1 MKRSS
6 LVAIAIAACAHR
18 PPPPPPAPADPPASR
33 PAYALAEIRADVE
46 SLLAAQADAYWKSW
60 TSGAPLNLSAGD
72 APRQRLLAPE
82 ALALVKEAFAKAS
95 GDERRAL
102 SHLAAFLVGEALSQA
117 TAGPAERRAEA
128 EAQAT
133 FSWDG
138 KQVPLRDLLS
148 LLAGEPD
155 AARRAAIEKA
165 HAAAAAPIAPLA
177 EAEASAVAAAARKL
191 GSLSAL
197 ALAGELRGE
206 APGTLASLAESV
218 LAATEEPYRDLADDL
233 ARRELSLSLP
243 ALRSRDWP
251 RLLRLAHE
259 ARAFPATRLV
269 EDGAAALAG
278 LGLGPK
284 ALPGL
289 AVDAEP
295 RPGKSPRPLMLPLVV
310 PGTVRVSAIP
320 AGGHAEA
327 SAFLH
332 ELGAGA
338 YYAGVKA
345 TAVEFRRL
353 GPASGPETWGR
364 LLAGL
369 ASDPAWLAERAG
381 LSNHALG
388 REVRAALAERL
399 HEVRLSAARL
409 LAEVERADPSRAAG
423 ADARLLSRAL
433 CRPVEVEE
441 ARRWPLA
448 RDPLLRS
455 AEALRAQLLAAQAE
469 AFLAKRAGT
478 AAWWRS
484 KENGE
489 WLAKVW
495 AEGSRPTAEEL
506 SLAMGYAALD
516 PSALAATARARLQ
529 AAGQ

>member
-1 MKRSS
+1 VKRSS
-6 LVAIAIAACAHR
+6 LLAIAIAVAACAHA
-18 PPPPPPAPADPPASR
+18 PPPPADPPPAR
-33 PAYALAEIRADVE
+33 PAYGVAEIRSDVE
-46 SLLAAQADAYWKSW
+46 ALLALQADAYWRSW
-60 TSGAPLNLSAGD
+60 TTGAALELSAGD
-72 APRQRLLAPE
+72 VPRGRLLAPE
-82 ALALVKEAFAKAS
+82 ALASVREALAKAS

-102 SHLAAFLVGEALSQA
+102 AHLASFLLGEALSQA
-117 TAGPAERRAEA
+117 TAAASGRLAEA

-138 KQVPLRDLLS
+138 RQVPLRDLLP

-165 HAAAAAPIAPLA
+165 HAAAAASLAPLA
-177 EAEASAVAAAARKL
+177 EAETSAVAAAARKL
-191 GSLSAL
+191 GYPGAL
-197 ALAGELRGE
+197 ALAGELRAE
-206 APGTLASLAESV
+206 LPRTLASLAEAV
-218 LAATEEPYRDLADDL
+218 LAATEEPYRDLVDDL
-233 ARRELSLSLP
+233 ARRELSLSLS
-243 ALRSRDWP
+243 ALRRRDWP

-259 ARAFPATRLV
+259 PRAFPAARLV
-269 EDGAAALAG
+269 EDGTAALAG
-278 LGLGPK
+278 LGLDAK

-295 RPGKSPRPLMLPLVV
+295 RPGKSPRPLMLPLEV
-310 PGTVRVSAIP
+310 PGKVRVSAIP
-320 AGGHAEA
+320 GGGHAE
-327 SAFLH
+327 SRAFLH

-345 TAVEFRRL
+345 SSVEFRRL

-369 ASDPAWLAERAG
+369 AGDPAWLAERAG

-399 HEVRLSAARL
+399 HEARLSAARL
-409 LAEVERADPSRAAG
+409 LAEVERADPTRAPG
-423 ADARLLSRAL
+423 ADVRLLSRAE
-433 CRPVEVEE
+433 CRAVEAEE
-441 ARRWPLA
+441 ARRWPLG

-455 AEALRAQLLAAQAE
+455 AEALRAQLLAAQVE

-478 AAWWRS
+478 RAWWRS

-489 WLAKVW
+489 WLANTW
-495 AEGSRPTAEEL
+495 AAGSRPTAEEL

-516 PSALAATARARLQ
+516 PSALAAIARARIQ
-529 AAGQ
+529 TAGQ